1 MIYTDFQ
8 PYLLSGTHTWALSED
23 KAIELL
29 SYLESWSVQ
38 QVFCIPPVQ
47 KENPENTMEFLKG
60 RFTQLQEAYVGGIN
74 LKLAARYRLDD
85 CFGTLLK
92 GGSLLTIGE
101 GRSLLVD
108 VSPLKELAD
117 VWSVLEAIVQAGY
130 TPIVMQPER
139 TVYWCTADFFRLK
152 EMGCQLM
159 LNQYSLFGYNG
170 DEALNYSR
178 MLLKKEMY
186 TYLCSGMEDTKVM
199 RYSEQMAMGEDAAL
213 IDAVQTLEKNNRQ
226 LWGL

>member
-8 PYLLSGTHTWALSED
+8 PYLLSDTHAWALSEGR
-23 KAIELL
+23 AIELL
-29 SYLESWSVQ
+29 NYLESQGVR

-47 KENPENTMEFLKG
+47 QETPQNTTEFLRE
-60 RFTQLQEAYVGGIN
+60 RFDRLQELYAGSIE
-74 LKLAARYRLDD
+74 LKFSARYRLDN

-92 GGSLLTIGE
+92 GGSLLTMGGVRE
-101 GRSLLVD
+101 LLVD
-108 VSPLKELAD
+108 VSPLKEPTNL
-117 VWSVLEAIVQAGY
+117 WGILETIVQAGY
-130 TPIVMQPER
+130 TPVVMQPER
-139 TVYWCTADFFRLK
+139 TIYWCTEDFLRLK
-152 EMGCQLM
+152 EMGCRLM

-178 MLLKKEMY
+178 MLLKKEIY

-199 RYSEQMAMGEDAAL
+199 RYSEQISKGEDAAL
-213 IDAVQTLEKNNRQ
+213 IDAVQTLEKNNRL